1 MIIQKKFCSHGNP
14 LLITLI
20 LVVILLITLGC
31 NIPGLL
37 SSQSASIEEVT
48 ATIGAE
54 GGMINGPGEVELVVP
69 EGAFSRPVDINLVV
83 GGEHPS
89 LPVELAI
96 EIAGST
102 VEVRFP
108 PDVQAEGIFELV
120 LPFERKGSAEDD
132 YYTVVRW
139 DGTRWTDAGGLV
151 EGNQIRACV
160 NQFSIFMPARVVWS
174 KRPVSFVNDG
184 PYDAGVCRGRTNRL
198 IHLLLF
204 FLQVWQ
210 LHLSPRAARGFGQI
224 PAGSWVCR
232 WEPTHF
238 AFNGMKMQI
247 GMGMVK
253 PIYIMQSWRALRR
266 ICHYWLMRKT
276 RSI

>member
-1 MIIQKKFCSHGNP
+1 MKACIIITSRNRTQEHIYDNSKKI
-14 LLITLI
+14 LLTWQSII
-20 LVVILLITLGC
+20 KNFNSGGDPLITLGC

-139 DGTRWTDAGGLV
+139 DGTRWTDAGG
-151 EGNQIRACV
+151 C
-160 NQFSIFMPARVVWS
+160 
-174 KRPVSFVNDG
+174 
-184 PYDAGVCRGRTNRL
+184 GR
-198 IHLLLF
+198 
-204 FLQVWQ
+204 
-210 LHLSPRAARGFGQI
+210 
-224 PAGSWVCR
+224 
-232 WEPTHF
+232 
-238 AFNGMKMQI
+238 
-247 GMGMVK
+247 
-253 PIYIMQSWRALRR
+253 
-266 ICHYWLMRKT
+266 
-276 RSI
+276 